1 VSSILDALEKLES
14 RRTHASGPEPPRRRR
29 RSVTPLLAGAALLA
43 FAAGIGLTVVWLRPV
58 ESTSAPNPATVT
70 TPVPT
75 TPPPTVA
82 RVAPPSIVARVAP
95 PPTPA
100 LPRPVE
106 QPWAE
111 VVTPPGPRDV
121 AQTPPSTAAPAVR
134 NATRERPA
142 NRAEATPAAAAE
154 PAPPPTTR
162 AATAA
167 RPAGAPPVRVSFLV
181 YSGAPE
187 RRSVAL
193 SIDGGLVTLHEG
205 EDSGGLSVT
214 QILPDGVQLTWQGQS
229 FKVPARD

>member
-14 RRTHASGPEPPRRRR
+14 RRTHPSGPEPPRRTR

-58 ESTSAPNPATVT
+58 ESTSAPSTATVT
-70 TPVPT
+70 APGPT

-82 RVAPPSIVARVAP
+82 RVAPPS
-95 PPTPA
+95 TPA
-100 LPRPVE
+100 PSRPVE

-111 VVTPPGPRDV
+111 VVMPPGPRDV
-121 AQTPPSTAAPAVR
+121 AQTPPSAAAPAVR
-134 NATRERPA
+134 TAARERPPD
-142 NRAEATPAAAAE
+142 RAEAPPTAAAE

-162 AATAA
+162 AAKAA

-205 EDSGGLSVT
+205 EDAGGLSVT
-214 QILPDGVQLTWQGQS
+214 QILPDGVELIWQGQS